1 MVGILTF
8 SAERQDTRGGKVKI
22 TKRQLRRLIETRI
35 KPSIPNV
42 PSEELLGRIDNFARD
57 PEMQPDADSFAGSF
71 GYPEDRSYV
80 EDLATYDAAGRMTFD
95 TVLVKPSGQTEDEVA
110 TVSIPHEL
118 VDELVRRYRRVVELE
133 SQGTSIYDQED
144 GGRSV
149 YTFRDAG
156 MDIYQH
162 IHNQLD
168 DKYGRNGYDIYSYG
182 VNGARGYFSDE
193 YESAMEAVG
202 GHL

>member
-1 MVGILTF
+1 M
-8 SAERQDTRGGKVKI
+8 KI
-22 TKRQLRRLIETRI
+22 TRKQLRQLIETTI
-35 KPSIPNV
+35 KPTIPNV
-42 PSEELLGRIDNFARD
+42 PSEELLGKIDTFARD
-57 PEMQPDADSFAGSF
+57 KDMQPDADSFAGAF

-80 EDLATYDAAGRMTFD
+80 DDLKTYDAAGRMTFD

-118 VDELVRRYRRVVELE
+118 VDELLRRYRRVVELA

-156 MDIYQH
+156 MDIFQH
-162 IHNQLD
+162 IHDQLD

-182 VNGARGYFSDE
+182 VNGAHGYLADE
-193 YESAMEAVG
+193 YENAMEEVG